1 MIIPKI
7 KKILSAIMVLALC
20 FTYLPVNYDIVKAQD
35 AESEEAGSTD
45 NGTTYTYIPSLP
57 AGTNSL
63 RLSGSKCYVDDDKYF
78 WVDAESDEVDIIR
91 KDRDLSFY
99 MEDGS
104 YNYYNTM
111 LKVGSNFTNNR
122 LNFTVSPDKYCKL
135 STYLYVQNGTYIGYA
150 VYRTS
155 DDSLVEGSERY
166 VYDNDYK
173 YNVVYN
179 LEPGDYYIA
188 KNADY
193 DACMNIFRIDA
204 VETDSPVE
212 VETDRKSWDE
222 VDSPIVTSFYS
233 YEEYIYV
240 RYKMDIGLDGA
251 DYIEA
256 TLIDSDGNEYM
267 TRRSAMSGY
276 GQLRYKADHSDEY
289 TCRIRAVR
297 YTGEV
302 KENTSPDVL
311 DYQYPLLP
319 PKPFIAY
326 NVGDGVVKVEYSEV
340 KEAYSYTVEYKGT
353 SDTDWTIGAVSNKG
367 EAFVYGLEAG
377 KEYEFRITAH
387 RKGESVRSDQMAGEE
402 GNYENAKVTV
412 SEESG
417 AGWVRESI
425 AGNYATPTQSYIDG
439 DLSTGSTI
447 TIYSEDGKIAR
458 GGADGVV
465 STYTKMKST
474 SNFTISAHAKVLYWS
489 NKSDQN
495 GFGIYVSDQ
504 NYELTSGWNNSLQF
518 GAMHVTNATAEV
530 PAHDYRIGI
539 GYTYKFGCDE
549 EDIDV
554 LRQDNRTNLLSL
566 GMDRVQKVMEER
578 EQYQDCDYMLGN
590 VNESSID
597 SKYTVGDITEFDI
610 QLQKTGNVYTM
621 TYTSADGTYS
631 NTQSVDVKDA
641 FNVLDKDYIY
651 VGLFAGRKSTHVR
664 FSDVKFEINDDA
676 DYSRVDEAI
685 KKAECLDRIQYDG
698 FDQVDEIIKSIER
711 GLKSDCQ
718 GKVLIMAKKLN
729 DAINSLRLKEKV
741 IDGEDGTKTTINSTD
756 TIKGG
761 EKIEVTGDK
770 EESYVSI
777 KSEPGENAVESEI
790 KAGSEQELID
800 SVLTDDEKS
809 QVENGESVSISL
821 KVENSSV
828 SKEETKKIE
837 KEIKKTE
844 SDSNKKI
851 GAFLDISI
859 EKTVGKK
866 LLGTRELNSEI
877 ELSIDVPTSLAD
889 NIKEDGKTYKVARN
903 HEGIVDLI
911 DAVYNASTNKLTFKT
926 DRFSTYA
933 LLYEPVVMNVDYL
946 KKYITDSTDI
956 SINKNNETGKKY
968 ISGIK
973 REITIEQL
981 INQLTGSN
989 ITIMNSDG
997 KEPAVT
1003 NKIGTGYKM
1012 VLMQNRTAKEE
1023 LDIVIKGDV
1032 DGNGSIDVLDMEAI
1046 QKSILGIGDKLSGAY
1061 KEAASL
1067 TDGDDI
1073 TVLDME
1079 AIQKDILGIQK
1090 IN

>member
-1 MIIPKI
+1 MIKQKI
-7 KKILSAIMVLALC
+7 QRILSIIMIVMLSITC
-20 FTYLPVNYDIVKAQD
+20 FPQESYKVHAQ
-35 AESEEAGSTD
+35 ETSQNTEMEYS
-45 NGTTYTYIPSLP
+45 YIPSLP
-57 AGTNSL
+57 DKTNSL
-63 RLSGSKCYVDDDKYF
+63 RLAGDKCYLDANNYF
-78 WVDAESDEVDIIR
+78 WVDAKSDTADIQKKTR
-91 KDRDLSFY
+91 SLNYY
-99 MEDGS
+99 MEDGLFCS
-104 YNYYNTM
+104 CDTF
-111 LKVGSNFTNNR
+111 LKVGSKKTNGKV
-122 LNFTVSPDKYCKL
+122 NFTVSQGKYCKL
-135 STYLYVQNGTYIGYA
+135 TTYMYVMNGTYVKYA
-150 VYRTS
+150 VYRAS
-155 DDSLVEGSERY
+155 DDSIVEGSERY
-166 VYDNDYK
+166 VYDDDLR

-179 LEPGDYYIA
+179 IEPGDYYIA
-188 KNADY
+188 KSDNY
-193 DACMNIFRIDA
+193 EWPMEYMRIDA
-204 VETDSPVE
+204 VETDEPVTVNTQRE
-212 VETDRKSWDE
+212 DWNNVENPQITNC
-222 VDSPIVTSFYS
+222 Y
-233 YEEYIYV
+233 YYGQYIYLE
-240 RYKMDIGLDGA
+240 YSMSIGLNGA
-251 DYIEA
+251 DYVEA
-256 TLIDSDGNEYM
+256 TLVDSDGNEYM
-267 TRRSAMSGY
+267 KRRSSMPDNVNN
-276 GQLRYKADHSDEY
+276 LITFKVDHSDEY
-289 TCRIRAVR
+289 TCKIRAIR
-297 YTGEV
+297 YTGEE
-302 KENTSPDVL
+302 KESTASCIC
-311 DYQYPLLP
+311 DYDYPLFP
-319 PKPFIAY
+319 PKPFMAY
-326 NVGDGVVKVEYSEV
+326 NIGDGVVKVEYGQV
-340 KEAYSYTVEYKGT
+340 KEAYSYTIEYKET
-353 SDTDWTIGAVSNKG
+353 SNENWTIGAVSNNG
-367 EAFVYGLEAG
+367 EAEVYGLDVG
-377 KEYEFRITAH
+377 KEYEFRVISH
-387 RKGESVRSDQMAGEE
+387 KNGRSVISSDIVNNV
-402 GNYENAKVTV
+402 GNYDSVKVVV
-412 SEESG
+412 SNDSG
-417 AGWVRESI
+417 TNWVRESK
-425 AGNYATPTQSYIDG
+425 AGKYGNPNNSYVDG
-439 DLSTGSTI
+439 DLNESNTVTL
-447 TIYSEDGKIAR
+447 YSEEGKIVR
-458 GGADGVV
+458 NGADGIV
-465 STYTKMKST
+465 STYTKIKNS
-474 SNFTISAHAKVLYWS
+474 SNFSIFAHINVLYWS
-489 NKSDQN
+489 NRGDQN

-504 NYELTSGWNNSLQF
+504 NYELTGGWNNVLQL
-518 GAMHVTNATAEV
+518 GAMHISNIPSVDESYD
-530 PAHDYRIGI
+530 HRLGI
-539 GYTYKFGCDE
+539 GYTYKYGCNNE
-549 EDIDV
+549 ALDILMNDKSV
-554 LRQDNRTNLLSL
+554 TAASVGIDKEQRIL
-566 GMDRVQKVMEER
+566 EER
-578 EQYQDCDYMLGN
+578 EQYQNCDYMLGN
-590 VNESSID
+590 VNEPSID
-597 SKYTVGDITEFDI
+597 AKYTVGDITEFDI

-631 NTQSVDVKDA
+631 NTKSVDVGDSFTA
-641 FNVLDKDYIY
+641 LDEDYIY
-651 VGLFAGRKSTHVR
+651 VGLFAGRKSTHVQ

-790 KAGSEQELID
+790 KADSEQELID

-821 KVENSSV
+821 KVENNSV

-859 EKTVGKK
+859 EKTIGKK

-968 ISGIK
+968 LSGIK
-973 REITIEQL
+973 REITMEQL
-981 INQLTGSN
+981 NNQLTGSN

-997 KEPAVT
+997 EEPAVT
-1003 NKIGTGYKM
+1003 NKIGTGYKL

-1067 TDGDDI
+1067 TDGADI

>member
-1 MIIPKI
+1 
-7 KKILSAIMVLALC
+7 
-20 FTYLPVNYDIVKAQD
+20 
-35 AESEEAGSTD
+35 
-45 NGTTYTYIPSLP
+45 
-57 AGTNSL
+57 
-63 RLSGSKCYVDDDKYF
+63 
-78 WVDAESDEVDIIR
+78 
-91 KDRDLSFY
+91 
-99 MEDGS
+99 
-104 YNYYNTM
+104 
-111 LKVGSNFTNNR
+111 
-122 LNFTVSPDKYCKL
+122 
-135 STYLYVQNGTYIGYA
+135 
-150 VYRTS
+150 
-155 DDSLVEGSERY
+155 
-166 VYDNDYK
+166 
-173 YNVVYN
+173 
-179 LEPGDYYIA
+179 
-188 KNADY
+188 
-193 DACMNIFRIDA
+193 
-204 VETDSPVE
+204 
-212 VETDRKSWDE
+212 
-222 VDSPIVTSFYS
+222 
-233 YEEYIYV
+233 
-240 RYKMDIGLDGA
+240 
-251 DYIEA
+251 
-256 TLIDSDGNEYM
+256 
-267 TRRSAMSGY
+267 
-276 GQLRYKADHSDEY
+276 
-289 TCRIRAVR
+289 
-297 YTGEV
+297 
-302 KENTSPDVL
+302 
-311 DYQYPLLP
+311 
-319 PKPFIAY
+319 
-326 NVGDGVVKVEYSEV
+326 
-340 KEAYSYTVEYKGT
+340 
-353 SDTDWTIGAVSNKG
+353 
-367 EAFVYGLEAG
+367 
-377 KEYEFRITAH
+377 
-387 RKGESVRSDQMAGEE
+387 
-402 GNYENAKVTV
+402 
-412 SEESG
+412 
-417 AGWVRESI
+417 
-425 AGNYATPTQSYIDG
+425 
-439 DLSTGSTI
+439 
-447 TIYSEDGKIAR
+447 
-458 GGADGVV
+458 
-465 STYTKMKST
+465 MKST

-554 LRQDNRTNLLSL
+554 LRLDNRTNLLSL
-566 GMDRVQKVMEER
+566 GMDKVQKVMEER

-664 FSDVKFEINDDA
+664 FSDVQFEINDDA

-790 KAGSEQELID
+790 KADSEQELID